1 MADGWLE
8 DDRYGTFSSIVERT
22 SAPLQKGDMLLTTLS
37 IKRDDAYSDKNT
49 EHGTTTEAEDL
60 IIELTMHLFQIDQ

>member
-1 MADGWLE
+1 MP
-8 DDRYGTFSSIVERT
+8 IVT
-22 SAPLQKGDMLLTTLS
+22 
-37 IKRDDAYSDKNT
+37 KNT